1 MGQGVGPGIQFVVI
15 QGLIDMYVSDED
27 TRVVVLGQN
36 HGLHILHHHLF
47 KFFPAYAWPQPG
59 ISENTRSPISSQRSR
74 KYSDCI

>member
-15 QGLIDMYVSDED
+15 QGLIDMDAPDKD

-47 KFFPAYAWPQPG
+47 KFFPAYVAPA
-59 ISENTRSPISSQRSR
+59 R
-74 KYSDCI
+74 YL